1 MVLIVELHFLR
12 DCLILKLRIA
22 VRHLPLM
29 GCVLT
34 LSSNHTDLVINFIEL
49 LESLLIS
56 FGLRFSLRLLLS
68 CLSASKVARHCDL

>member
-1 MVLIVELHFLR
+1 MVLIVKLHFLR
-12 DCLILKLRIA
+12 DCLILKLSIA

-34 LSSNHTDLVINFIEL
+34 LSSNHTDLVVHFIEL

-68 CLSASKVARHCDL
+68 CLGASKVARHCDL